1 MKVELSS
8 VLLVLSILAIVLGGL
23 SWVLSKFLTDK
34 KDKMTLAFEIE
45 RIKEM
50 INELKED
57 TAKIEPIQRE
67 LNIIQ
72 EQIKHL

>member
-67 LNIIQ
+67 LNFIQ